1 MTSYISGQNDQRQ
14 CFININHFH
23 HYQVTFNMGNTAAPE
38 KPHLATLYEEDG
50 ISGLSL
56 EKLQTFDRFRLN

>member
-1 MTSYISGQNDQRQ
+1 M
-14 CFININHFH
+14 INVSVDH

-38 KPHLATLYEEDG
+38 KPHLATLYGEDG
-50 ISGLSL
+50 ISDLSL